1 MNRWRKRG
9 MGRFTQ
15 LCAAAMICL
24 SVMMLLY
31 VAGAYM
37 QGKEAQAPMEPY
49 TQEEEE
55 KSPAQPQA
63 QGEEGE
69 SAARP
74 YAPEEA
80 IGPLIQTTTL
90 QDEYEGLVHLGLLRT
105 QENYNGDMAQS
116 IRDVMPAVV
125 QIQTGRFLGSGVI
138 LEIREDTLLIV
149 SNRHQLQSQ
158 DFSLIRLYHGAE
170 VSAKRIYLSDV
181 YDLGFALADI
191 SGLPYE
197 ERELLRSVSMRE
209 DCEEGLRRGT
219 EMFLIG
225 SADGVACNIYEGT
238 VVDPWYYFEEF
249 GSYMIYN
256 YCKAKAGM
264 SGGGTFDEHGHCIGM
279 ITGGFEQETASLPMK
294 CIREEW
300 EKVE

>member
-1 MNRWRKRG
+1 MNKRIKRQCWQG
-9 MGRFTQ
+9 A
-15 LCAAAMICL
+15 LCSCIKRISIAG
-24 SVMMLLY
+24 LLGLLLMPGTD
-31 VAGAYM
+31 VRAR
-37 QGKEAQAPMEPY
+37 EEP
-49 TQEEEE
+49 
-55 KSPAQPQA
+55 PP
-63 QGEEGE
+63 
-69 SAARP
+69 
-74 YAPEEA
+74 
-80 IGPLIQTTTL
+80 GPLIQTTTP

-105 QENYNGDMAQS
+105 PENYNGDMSQS
-116 IRDVMPAVV
+116 IRNVMPAVV
-125 QIQTGRFLGSGVI
+125 QIRTGRFLGSGII
-138 LEIREDTLLIV
+138 LEIGEDTLLIA

-158 DFSLIRLYHGAE
+158 EYSLIRLYNGEE
-170 VSAKRIYLSDV
+170 VAARRVYLSDT

-191 SGLPYE
+191 SGLAYE
-197 ERELLRSVSMRE
+197 ERRQLCAVSMRE
-209 DCEEGLRRGT
+209 TCEDGLIRGT

-279 ITGGFEQETASLPMK
+279 ITGGFEQETASLPMA

-300 EKVE
+300 EKVR